1 MCAWG
6 SIAVS
11 EWSRQDTDTLLRLV
25 RERKSLDYVSKT
37 LGRTRQEVLLYMQE
51 LVEGEALYRKLTED
65 LRSIML
71 S

>member
-1 MCAWG
+1 M
-6 SIAVS
+6 SD
-11 EWSRQDTDTLLRLV
+11 WSRQDTDTLLRLV

-65 LRSIML
+65 LRSIIL